1 MEEPG
6 VIYLIW
12 NTVNGKRYV
21 GQTTQPLEARMTQHK
36 SDDLYVDRAIKKY
49 GIENFRYGVIKTCYS
64 KAERDYW
71 ERYYIVVLKSKA
83 PYGYNLTDGGEGG
96 TGYTQETLDRMSEA
110 QRGEKNHFYGKHHTE
125 ETKAILREKNLGKR
139 CGEDSYW
146 FGKNMPA
153 ESTVKMA
160 DAKRADTPYQ
170 NLLNEMLERQLSY
183 SAFARLVGMSQA
195 SLSMKMLVKRPF
207 MDSDVDKFV
216 AFFGKPAEYLFA
228 RTDGLPTVFASK
240 TDKRNGFLGRHHTD
254 ENRMTFSEN
263 NRGDSPYKNLL
274 AEMLKRNISYR
285 NLAVLIG
292 ISQANLS
299 RKMLG
304 ERLFTRK
311 DIAKLVEIFGMP
323 AEYLLAR
330 DDGQI
335 MVPSNRGK
343 TPFKNLAKELQQQNI
358 SYTDLGKLLGLSH
371 ESISEKMR
379 CKKNFTDA
387 QWQKLS
393 EILGKPAEYLMQRD
407 DG

>member
-6 VIYLIW
+6 VIYDLIDCT
-12 NTVNGKRYV
+12 NDFEYI
-21 GQTTQPLEARMTQHK
+21 GQTTRP
-36 SDDLYVDRAIKKY
+36 
-49 GIENFRYGVIKTCYS
+49 IEVRFREHACADTLVGSMIQAHGADMFVIVILKVCYTR
-64 KAERDYW
+64 EELDFW
-71 ERYYIVVLKSKA
+71 ERHFIKYRDTKY
-83 PYGYNLTDGGEGG
+83 PNGYNRTEGG
-96 TGYTQETLDRMSEA
+96 DR
-110 QRGEKNHFYGKHHTE
+110 GPVLT
-125 ETKAILREKNLGKR
+125 
-139 CGEDSYW
+139 GEDNYW
-146 FGKNMPA
+146 FGKHIPP

-183 SAFARLVGMSQA
+183 GAFAKLVGMTQSA
-195 SLSMKMLVKRPF
+195 LSMKMRDKLQF
-207 MDSDVDKFV
+207 TEDDVDKFV

-228 RTDGLPTVFASK
+228 RTDGKPLVLASRSGEK
-240 TDKRNGFLGRHHTD
+240 NPFFGKHHKDKD
-254 ENRMTFSEN
+254 RMTFSEN

-274 AEMLKRNISYR
+274 AEMAKRFISYR
-285 NLAVLIG
+285 NLAVLLA

-304 ERLFTRK
+304 ERRFTRK
-311 DIAKLVEIFGMP
+311 DINKLVEIFGMP

-343 TPFKNLAKELQQQNI
+343 TSFKNLAKELQKQNI
-358 SYTDLGKLLGLSH
+358 SYTDLGKILGVTH
-371 ESISEKMR
+371 QSISEKMSG
-379 CKKNFTDA
+379 KKKFTDA

>member
-1 MEEPG
+1 
-6 VIYLIW
+6 
-12 NTVNGKRYV
+12 
-21 GQTTQPLEARMTQHK
+21 
-36 SDDLYVDRAIKKY
+36 
-49 GIENFRYGVIKTCYS
+49 
-64 KAERDYW
+64 
-71 ERYYIVVLKSKA
+71 
-83 PYGYNLTDGGEGG
+83 
-96 TGYTQETLDRMSEA
+96 
-110 QRGEKNHFYGKHHTE
+110 
-125 ETKAILREKNLGKR
+125 
-139 CGEDSYW
+139 
-146 FGKNMPA
+146 
-153 ESTVKMA
+153 
-160 DAKRADTPYQ
+160 
-170 NLLNEMLERQLSY
+170 
-183 SAFARLVGMSQA
+183 
-195 SLSMKMLVKRPF
+195 
-207 MDSDVDKFV
+207 
-216 AFFGKPAEYLFA
+216 
-228 RTDGLPTVFASK
+228 
-240 TDKRNGFLGRHHTD
+240 
-254 ENRMTFSEN
+254 MTFSEN

-285 NLAVLIG
+285 NLAVLLG

-393 EILGKPAEYLMQRD
+393 EILGKPAEYLMERD